1 MRVISNNLANVATTG
16 FGYGG
21 DKAGH
26 RSAGGV
32 LSVAE

>member
-1 MRVISNNLANVATTG
+1 MGLIYLADDDSG
-16 FGYGG
+16 CGG

-26 RSAGGV
+26 RNAGTV